1 MSDTQP
7 GKSPEEST
15 EAAAPAAAEA
25 QGTTKTTVPAP
36 AEPVDAG
43 APAADALTP
52 VDPRLLVRE
61 QGFAGYVTDFKR
73 RIKGGELGS
82 IPVLVGLVV
91 IWAIFETTTG
101 RFLDPSNLTNIAQY
115 IVGPGLIATGIVFV
129 LLLGEI
135 DLSVG
140 SVAGLTAAL
149 TSVLAVKQ
157 DLNEGLAVLLGLLA
171 AGAIG
176 ALHGFFFARIGVP
189 AFVVTLAGFLGWSGL
204 QLYVMG
210 NTLSINNI
218 SGGVVQ
224 GLNNTYFSDIAAAY
238 GLALVAVAAH
248 LGSQLLDRKRRR
260 AVDLPHRPLSE
271 VLLRSGVVAV
281 LAFATAWMLNQE
293 SGLPLGLTV
302 FVGVV
307 VLAAF
312 VLKRTSYGRQVFA
325 VGGGVEA
332 ARRAGINVVWVRI
345 SVFTISGFLGGLG
358 GLFIASQAGVADSN
372 LGGGDTL
379 MLAIAAAVIGGTSLF
394 GGRGTPGRR

>member
-1 MSDTQP
+1 
-7 GKSPEEST
+7 
-15 EAAAPAAAEA
+15 
-25 QGTTKTTVPAP
+25 
-36 AEPVDAG
+36 
-43 APAADALTP
+43 
-52 VDPRLLVRE
+52 
-61 QGFAGYVTDFKR
+61 
-73 RIKGGELGS
+73 
-82 IPVLVGLVV
+82 
-91 IWAIFETTTG
+91 
-101 RFLDPSNLTNIAQY
+101 
-115 IVGPGLIATGIVFV
+115 
-129 LLLGEI
+129 
-135 DLSVG
+135 
-140 SVAGLTAAL
+140 
-149 TSVLAVKQ
+149 
-157 DLNEGLAVLLGLLA
+157 
-171 AGAIG
+171 
-176 ALHGFFFARIGVP
+176 
-189 AFVVTLAGFLGWSGL
+189 
-204 QLYVMG
+204 MG

-332 ARRAGINVVWVRI
+332 ARRA
-345 SVFTISGFLGGLG
+345 
-358 GLFIASQAGVADSN
+358 
-372 LGGGDTL
+372 
-379 MLAIAAAVIGGTSLF
+379 
-394 GGRGTPGRR
+394 